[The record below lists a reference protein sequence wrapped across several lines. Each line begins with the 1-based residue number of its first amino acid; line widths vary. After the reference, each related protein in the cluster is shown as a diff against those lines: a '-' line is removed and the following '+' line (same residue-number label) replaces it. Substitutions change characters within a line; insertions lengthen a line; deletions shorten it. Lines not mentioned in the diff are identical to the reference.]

1 MKVNGQCHCG
11 TLVFSAEVD
20 EQTAGICHCEDCQ
33 TMSGSAFRWSVSS
46 LPDQFGFKKGEP
58 NIYVKVGDSG
68 NQRAQAFCPNC
79 GTHIYSAP
87 IGAPETVY
95 RIRVGTL
102 REKSQLEPKKQIWCG
117 SSQPWLRDLESLPG
131 NQKQ

>member
-1 MKVNGQCHCG
+1 MYVHGSCHCG
-11 TLVFSAEVD
+11 TLLFSAEVD
-20 EQTAGICHCEDCQ
+20 EHTAGICHCEDCL

-46 LPDQFGFKKGEP
+46 LPNQFAFKQGEP
-58 NIYVKVGDSG
+58 SIYVKVGDSG
-68 NQRAQAFCPNC
+68 NQRAQAFCPTC

-87 IGAPETVY
+87 IGTPETVY

-102 REKSQLEPKKQIWCG
+102 REKRLLQPKKQIWCG
-117 SSQPWLRDLESLPG
+117 SAQPWLSELNALPE